1 MHTPSSRKDAVHK
14 LLRHAR
20 PAEVRAVAPMHGIGL
35 AAGLDVAALCDVPEH
50 ACSVRDGYAVR
61 SRDVARAKSLDPVR
75 LAVNGCLRAESA
87 DPDSLD
93 PGKAVRVLTGGPVPP
108 GADAVFAEED
118 VEETDGDIL
127 VREPVRAGW
136 FVRAAGGEISAG
148 TVITPAGGLIT
159 PQAAAVM
166 TRTRVDSIL
175 VRPRPRVRLMALGS
189 ELAKP
194 GLERAGQ
201 DRPGTASFP
210 ADNLVLLRGLFEA
223 AGAAVEQTG
232 VIPDDRERLVSVLSG
247 PDLPEIVVTT
257 GGTGN
262 SERDFAFEAAQQ
274 AGFEP
279 LFKRIDIRPGRN
291 MFAAARNDTLLFGL
305 PGPPAAGH
313 ACFHAVI
320 LPVVR
325 RLRGLPEAKP
335 RTARFTQAINA
346 RPGSEWL
353 VQCSLEIQGA
363 ALTATPLAG
372 KTVPPMHGLAQAHGL
387 AVLQSGQ
394 TLTPGDETEI
404 LTTLF

>member
-1 MHTPSSRKDAVHK
+1 MRTPISRKDAVQK
-14 LLRHAR
+14 LLRH
-20 PAEVRAVAPMHGIGL
+20 VRRADVRTVAPMDGVGL
-35 AAGLDVAALCDVPEH
+35 VAGLDVPALSDVPEH

-61 SRDVARAKSLDPVR
+61 SGDVARANPMSPVR
-75 LAVNGCLRAESA
+75 LDVKGCLHAESA
-87 DPDSLD
+87 NPDSIE
-93 PGKAVRVLTGGPVPP
+93 PGTAVRVLTGGPVPP
-108 GADAVFAEED
+108 GADAVYAEED
-118 VEETDGDIL
+118 VREKGGHIL
-127 VREPVRAGW
+127 VAEPVRSGW
-136 FVRAAGGEISAG
+136 FVRAMGGEIAAG
-148 TVITPAGGLIT
+148 TAIIASGSEIT

-175 VRPRPRVRLMALGS
+175 VHPRPRARLMSLGS

-194 GLERAGQ
+194 GPAPAERIA
-201 DRPGTASFP
+201 PGTTRFP

-223 AGAAVEQTG
+223 AGAVVEQTG
-232 VIPDDRERLVSVLSG
+232 VIPDDREMLVSVLSG

-262 SERDFAFEAAQQ
+262 SERDFAYEAAMK

-279 LFKRIDIRPGRN
+279 LFQRIDVRPGRN
-291 MFAAARNDTLLFGL
+291 MFAAARGNTLLFGL

-320 LPVVR
+320 LPVIR
-325 RLRGLPEAKP
+325 KLRGLAEPEP

-353 VQCSLEIQGA
+353 VQCRLEIQGST
-363 ALTATPLAG
+363 LTATPLAG

>member
-1 MHTPSSRKDAVHK
+1 
-14 LLRHAR
+14 
-20 PAEVRAVAPMHGIGL
+20 
-35 AAGLDVAALCDVPEH
+35 
-50 ACSVRDGYAVR
+50 
-61 SRDVARAKSLDPVR
+61 
-75 LAVNGCLRAESA
+75 
-87 DPDSLD
+87 
-93 PGKAVRVLTGGPVPP
+93 VRVLTGGPVPP
-108 GADAVFAEED
+108 GADAVYAEED
-118 VEETDGDIL
+118 VREEDGRIL
-127 VREPVRAGW
+127 AEQSVRSGW
-136 FVRAAGGEISAG
+136 FVRAKGGEIAAG
-148 TVITPAGGLIT
+148 TVIVPAGGEIT

-175 VRPRPRVRLMALGS
+175 VHPRPRARLMALGS

-194 GLERAGQ
+194 GPDSPDSPAS
-201 DRPGTASFP
+201 DTARFP
-210 ADNLVLLRGLFEA
+210 ADNLVLLKGLFEA
-223 AGAAVEQTG
+223 AGTTVEKTG

-262 SERDFAFEAAQQ
+262 SERDFAFEAAQE

-279 LFKRIDIRPGRN
+279 LFKQIDIRPGRN
-291 MFAAARNDTLLFGL
+291 MFAAARENTLLFGL

-320 LPVVR
+320 LPVIR
-325 RLRGLPEAKP
+325 KLRGLPQAET

-353 VQCSLEIQGA
+353 VQCRLEIQGST
-363 ALTATPLAG
+363 LTATPLAG
-372 KTVPPMHGLAQAHGL
+372 KTVAPMHGLAQAHGL

>member
-1 MHTPSSRKDAVHK
+1 MHTPISRKEAVQK
-14 LLRHAR
+14 LLRRAR
-20 PAEVRAVAPMHGIGL
+20 PAEMRPVAPMEGVGL
-35 AAGLDVAALCDVPEH
+35 IAGLDVAALSDVPEH

-61 SRDVARAKSLDPVR
+61 SQDVARAKPMAPVR
-75 LAVNGCLRAESA
+75 LDVKGCLRAESTN
-87 DPDSLD
+87 PDALE
-93 PGKAVRVLTGGPVPP
+93 PGTAVRVLTGGPVPP
-108 GADAVFAEED
+108 DADAVYAEED
-118 VEETDGDIL
+118 VEERDGHIL
-127 VREPVRAGW
+127 AMEPVRSGW
-136 FVRAAGGEISAG
+136 FVRARGGEIAAD
-148 TVITPAGGLIT
+148 TVITPAAKEIT

-175 VRPRPRVRLMALGS
+175 VHPRPRARLMALGS

-194 GLERAGQ
+194 GLIPDAQ
-201 DRPGTASFP
+201 TAPGTARFP
-210 ADNLVLLRGLFEA
+210 ADNLVLQRGLFEA
-223 AGAAVEQTG
+223 AGAVVEQTG
-232 VIPDDRERLVSVLSG
+232 VIPDDRDKLVSILSG
-247 PDLPEIVVTT
+247 PDLPEIIVTT

-262 SERDFAFEAAQQ
+262 SERDFAFEAALE

-291 MFAAARNDTLLFGL
+291 MFAAARDNTLLFGL

-325 RLRGLPEAKP
+325 RLRGRPQPEP
-335 RTARFTQAINA
+335 RTARFTQSINA

-353 VQCSLEIQGA
+353 VQCRLDIQGST
-363 ALTATPLAG
+363 LTATPLAG

-394 TLTPGDETEI
+394 TLTPGDEAEI